1 MRQPIAV
8 YVIIALFGLGIGVGS
23 GVLITKSKVDKSK
36 AIIADLQSRMQKS
49 EMISQE
55 RIQDADAKI
64 IRLNSELTQVKT
76 ELDQVKIGG
85 REATKT
91 SPAENTGVKD
101 MAAVAM
107 DNTQR
112 TATTVYIVK
121 EGDSLWEIAASQ
133 LGDGNRYKEIMKL
146 NPNVSTDAKNL
157 AVGTKLK
164 MPTR

>member
-1 MRQPIAV
+1 MRQQIAV

-36 AIIADLQSRMQKS
+36 AIITDLQSRMQKS

-76 ELDQVKIGG
+76 ELDQVKSGG
-85 REATKT
+85 REVTKT

-101 MAAVAM
+101 MAAGAM

>member
-36 AIIADLQSRMQKS
+36 AIITDLQSRMQKS

-85 REATKT
+85 REVTKT